1 MRIGVCLGRRPGESI
16 VVDAVDAPMGPEV
29 AKEVEVIREAER
41 EDEADID
48 EGEGARG
55 VDVTDVTDDE
65 KSLRLSSS
73 LPLLNLE
80 GLPVMGLTDRP
91 EGAEELLMWRR
102 SVSGDSLKKDSN

>member
-16 VVDAVDAPMGPEV
+16 VVDAVDAPMGLEV
-29 AKEVEVIREAER
+29 VVIREAER
-41 EDEADID
+41 VDEADID